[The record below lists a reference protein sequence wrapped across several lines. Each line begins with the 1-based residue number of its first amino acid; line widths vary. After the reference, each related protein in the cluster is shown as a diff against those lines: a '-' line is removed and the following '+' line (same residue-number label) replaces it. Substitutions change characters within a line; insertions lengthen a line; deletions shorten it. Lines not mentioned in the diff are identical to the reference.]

1 MHYLITY
8 YENSIKTL
16 KENKDNKESFKEQ
29 KKTPVNN
36 IDRKIKTE
44 KVKDN
49 IENTDYLL
57 FISY

>member
-36 IDRKIKTE
+36 IDGKIKTE

-49 IENTDYLL
+49 IDNTDYLL

>member
-16 KENKDNKESFKEQ
+16 KENKGKKESFKEQ
-29 KKTPVNN
+29 KKISINE
-36 IDRKIKTE
+36 IDGKIKTE

-49 IENTDYLL
+49 IDNTDYLL